1 MAANA
6 APAAPPNA
14 APTKAEPVRKAP
26 AKPQAAPMI
35 IMPSTPRL
43 STPERSATSSP
54 AAASSSGVEAAI
66 TDRTMASTSSMRS
79 LSRHADEADAMDD
92 QGIAGEHVE
101 QQHPLKD
108 LGEIERHLQGD
119 LRALAADEGQ
129 RKKQAGDQDAERIEP
144 SEKRDDDGREA
155 VARREARLQ
164 VPDRAGH
171 LDDAGEACE
180 RARQR
185 EGEQHQL
192 VGVEPRKS
200 RRAGGGADHANLE
213 ALDGAAEQHGG
224 KRDQDQRRNGAGMQA
239 AAFDQGRDGR
249 DWIEFRGGREVEAVR
264 IAPGATHQIVHE
276 QIGDIDQHQAGED
289 LARAEADLA
298 DRRNHGVERA
308 AQRAEH

>member
-14 APTKAEPVRKAP
+14 APTKVEPVRKAP

-92 QGIAGEHVE
+92 QGIADEHVE

-108 LGEIERHLQGD
+108 LNEIERHLQGD
-119 LRALAADEGQ
+119 LRALAANEGQ

-155 VARREARLQ
+155 VAGEKPGCRCPTGPATSMMPARPASA
-164 VPDRAGH
+164 PDSAKANSTSW
-171 LDDAGEACE
+171 LALNPAKAA
-180 RARQR
+180 AR
-185 EGEQHQL
+185 
-192 VGVEPRKS
+192 
-200 RRAGGGADHANLE
+200 
-213 ALDGAAEQHGG
+213 GAAPTTRISKPLTVRPSSTAASATRTSVATAPACRRLPSIKVGTVATGSNSAVVG
-224 KRDQDQRRNGAGMQA
+224 KLRPCGSR
-239 AAFDQGRDGR
+239 QGPRTR
-249 DWIEFRGGREVEAVR
+249 
-264 IAPGATHQIVHE
+264 
-276 QIGDIDQHQAGED
+276 
-289 LARAEADLA
+289 
-298 DRRNHGVERA
+298 
-308 AQRAEH
+308 